1 MITPSN
7 GLRRRT
13 MLKRAG
19 VGGVAM
25 ALAAAALKPGS
36 AIAATANDL
45 AVLTF
50 ALNLEYLEA
59 EYYLRGVTGS
69 GLPASDTGNVT
80 STVIGG
86 SQVAF
91 STTANLQY
99 AEEIASDEFN
109 HVMFLRAA
117 LSGAGGTVPN
127 EPVIDFTTAFNSLAV
142 ATGLGPSFNPF
153 ADENSFLLGA
163 FVFEDVGV
171 TAYLG
176 GASLISTQ
184 AYLLAAAGILA
195 VEAYHAGQIRT
206 RLLQLGLFRQA
217 HLISVGREALS
228 EAGGSTTNTDQ
239 GIYVN
244 DHANIVP
251 TDANSL
257 AFSRTVAEVTSIVT
271 LGGSG
276 GRGGFFPNGLAT
288 QPV

>member
-1 MITPSN
+1 MITPSSL
-7 GLRRRT
+7 GRRS

-19 VGGVAM
+19 VGGAAM
-25 ALAAAALKPGS
+25 AFAAAALKPGT
-36 AIAATANDL
+36 AAAATADDL

-59 EYYLRGVTGS
+59 EYYLRGVTGA
-69 GLPASDTGNVT
+69 GLPAVDTGNTT

-99 AEEIASDEFN
+99 AEEIASDEYN

-117 LSGAGGTVPN
+117 LSGAGATVPN
-127 EPVIDFTTAFNSLAV
+127 EPVIDFTTAFNSLAT
-142 ATGLGPSFNPF
+142 ATGLGSSFDPF
-153 ADENSFLLGA
+153 ASEDNFLLGA

-184 AYLLAAAGILA
+184 AYLLAAAAILA

-206 RLLQLGLFRQA
+206 RLLQLGLFPAA
-217 HLISVGREALS
+217 HKISVGREALS
-228 EAGGSTTNTDQ
+228 AAGGSTTDTDQ

-244 DHANIVP
+244 DHANITP
-251 TDANSL
+251 TDGNSL

-276 GRGGFFPNGLAT
+276 GMGGFFPNGLAT
-288 QPV
+288 QPTT